1 MPWFTALVHGPSMA
15 PTLRHGD
22 AVLVR
27 RGGRAVRAGDV
38 VVVRF
43 ASRPGALFVKRAAR
57 VEGSGWWVLGDNDRG
72 STDSRTL
79 GPAVVLA
86 VVLGRLWPR
95 PRRFRRRP

>member
-38 VVVRF
+38 VVV
-43 ASRPGALFVKRAAR
+43 ADTPAEALGRAAAAAALVR
-57 VEGSGWWVLGDNDRG
+57 IEAQ
-72 STDSRTL
+72 
-79 GPAVVLA
+79 PADQAAKAAAGQL
-86 VVLGRLWPR
+86 
-95 PRRFRRRP
+95 